1 MIGALVRLAARLRAH
16 LLAAVALV
24 LGLGVFFAVVAVV
37 PVYTAV
43 ASQGVLDDI
52 AADDPTAPRP
62 QFSWF
67 WVADRDERPV
77 RWDEL
82 AAVDDELRGGGADR
96 LGVEVVR
103 TDLRLRSRRFD
114 VAQPVI
120 APLGPRSI
128 SAIAELGDLVRIDG
142 ADPGAVDG
150 VGVLISA
157 SLADETGLAPGD
169 RLSLVDP
176 AAALDDEQRTLTATI
191 TGTWVP
197 IDTDDPRWIVDPG
210 NLVDELLTD
219 VSTLIGEIDG
229 DRSPVIAGAQ
239 WYVVGSGAGI
249 TPDRVDDIRSGQRM
263 VDRRLDAIGT
273 DVELL
278 LAPDDLLDEFQRRS
292 DELRA
297 ALAASAVPGAMIVAI
312 FVLLAVSYHARQRQT
327 ELAIGRS
334 RGIPVAHS
342 LGSIAAEMAVILGV
356 AALLGAVLSFVLAQ
370 LMVRTRAFLDLDTGA
385 SGAGF
390 WQFPHVP
397 VALLVACAVG
407 VLVAQLALLVG
418 PARRTIVERRSRRGR
433 LGAAVRS
440 TASGWDLAVVGVV
453 VAVGLQRTRSDALP
467 VTGLDD
473 PWLIGLPAAAGL
485 AVGLLVVRALPVV
498 IRGAAAGLAL
508 LPGTAWFL
516 AARRLRHAPE
526 LHRGPLLLVIMSTA
540 LAAFLASLSLT
551 LERQLIDETHLATGA
566 DHAIVEILLPGAAPT
581 PIEAF
586 TEQPGVAA
594 VTRGIELDGRFGERV
609 SAAQPLEVIGIDPET
624 FATAS
629 HWQRDFD
636 ERTLNELMASLG
648 AGPEH
653 VLVSR
658 SAAER
663 FDLGVGDR
671 FRYAV
676 PGGTD
681 GIGAT
686 AWLGTNGTVAAI
698 VDRFPRWTGDDKA
711 PLVVPRADFLAAQL
725 PEENDST
732 TLVRLDE
739 PAVVDFGTGPFET
752 SAQAIIERE
761 QLRPGRQ
768 GVFGILTA
776 TFVATTVVALL
787 ALVLQS
793 LFSYRERAIETGVL
807 RALGLG
813 RRGVGVFVAFDFVVI
828 GVLGIAVGT
837 VTGVGI
843 ARWLLGDLAIALTS
857 GGELAGTARVDWA
870 VTGAVAAVFLAAI
883 AVLVAVVVPLLRRLR
898 PFQALKLGESV

>member
-43 ASQGVLDDI
+43 ASQGVLDDS

-150 VGVLISA
+150 GGVLISA

-197 IDTDDPRWIVDPG
+197 IDADDPRWIVDPG

-219 VSTLIGEIDG
+219 ISTLIDEIDG

-249 TPDRVDDIRSGQRM
+249 PPDRVDDIRSGQRM

-342 LGSIAAEMAVILGV
+342 LGAIAAEMVVILGV
-356 AALLGAVLSFVLAQ
+356 ATLLGAV
-370 LMVRTRAFLDLDTGA
+370 RAIISAIAIA
-385 SGAGF
+385 SL
-390 WQFPHVP
+390 VP
-397 VALLVACAVG
+397 VS
-407 VLVAQLALLVG
+407 Q
-418 PARRTIVERRSRRGR
+418 
-433 LGAAVRS
+433 
-440 TASGWDLAVVGVV
+440 
-453 VAVGLQRTRSDALP
+453 Q
-467 VTGLDD
+467 
-473 PWLIGLPAAAGL
+473 
-485 AVGLLVVRALPVV
+485 
-498 IRGAAAGLAL
+498 
-508 LPGTAWFL
+508 
-516 AARRLRHAPE
+516 
-526 LHRGPLLLVIMSTA
+526 
-540 LAAFLASLSLT
+540 
-551 LERQLIDETHLATGA
+551 
-566 DHAIVEILLPGAAPT
+566 
-581 PIEAF
+581 
-586 TEQPGVAA
+586 
-594 VTRGIELDGRFGERV
+594 GEN
-609 SAAQPLEVIGIDPET
+609 A
-624 FATAS
+624 
-629 HWQRDFD
+629 
-636 ERTLNELMASLG
+636 
-648 AGPEH
+648 
-653 VLVSR
+653 
-658 SAAER
+658 
-663 FDLGVGDR
+663 
-671 FRYAV
+671 
-676 PGGTD
+676 
-681 GIGAT
+681 
-686 AWLGTNGTVAAI
+686 
-698 VDRFPRWTGDDKA
+698 
-711 PLVVPRADFLAAQL
+711 
-725 PEENDST
+725 
-732 TLVRLDE
+732 
-739 PAVVDFGTGPFET
+739 
-752 SAQAIIERE
+752 
-761 QLRPGRQ
+761 
-768 GVFGILTA
+768 
-776 TFVATTVVALL
+776 
-787 ALVLQS
+787 
-793 LFSYRERAIETGVL
+793 
-807 RALGLG
+807 
-813 RRGVGVFVAFDFVVI
+813 
-828 GVLGIAVGT
+828 
-837 VTGVGI
+837 
-843 ARWLLGDLAIALTS
+843 
-857 GGELAGTARVDWA
+857 
-870 VTGAVAAVFLAAI
+870 
-883 AVLVAVVVPLLRRLR
+883 
-898 PFQALKLGESV
+898 